1 MLDMLSW
8 VHLLKTKQISHQ
20 ELLKQWHAV
29 IETKNFELNALVSY
43 FPEEVTAR
51 YNQDRTLDTL
61 PFAGLPVP
69 LKILGHAKASWPQT
83 SASRLLMANKAR
95 QTSFFVKRFE
105 EIGFVPIGQTNAP
118 EFGFKNITDPS
129 VYGVT
134 RNPWNVA
141 YSAGGSSG
149 GAAAAV
155 ASGMFPMAT
164 ASDGGGSI
172 RIPASFTGLIG
183 LKPTRGVMPVGPGDM
198 RSWQGA
204 SVSFALTR
212 SMRDTEKL
220 FYLLRDA
227 TNGAPYQAP
236 LKEWQQTQAATKK
249 RLKIALCMDS
259 PIGSKVS
266 DEAKQAVLKTARCL
280 SENGHEITEVNYP
293 IDGRRLIEAYYRMNG
308 ADTAAMFHEIEQGLK
323 RPVTQD
329 DMELM
334 TWGIYQSGKKMYA
347 ADYVQSLQVWDEA
360 GVVMETLFETYDLFL
375 SPTATTTAP
384 AIEQDLQSEA
394 IRQALYKVEELSF
407 SASEQLIYDMFEKSL
422 AITPYTQLA
431 NLTGQPAISL
441 PLGKSDNGLPIGVQF
456 QAARGRED
464 LLFQVGYEL
473 ERAEQF
479 EMLYPTEQIGENC

>member
-29 IETKNFELNALVSY
+29 IETKNLGLNALVSY
-43 FPEEVTAR
+43 FPEEVIAR
-51 YNQDRTLDTL
+51 YNQDQTLETL

-69 LKILGHAKASWPQT
+69 LKMLGHAKGGWPQT

-183 LKPTRGVMPVGPGDM
+183 LKPTRGVMPVGPGDL

-249 RLKIALCMDS
+249 HLKIALCMDS

-266 DEAKQAVLKTARCL
+266 EEAKQAVLNTARSL

-293 IDGRRLIEAYYRMNG
+293 IDGRRLIQAYYRMNG
-308 ADTAAMFHEIEQGLK
+308 ADTAAMFHEIEHGLK
-323 RPVTQD
+323 RPVTRD

-375 SPTATTTAP
+375 SPAATTTAP
-384 AIEQDLQSEA
+384 TIEQDLQSKD
-394 IRQALYKVEELSF
+394 IRRALYGIEELSF

-441 PLGKSDNGLPIGVQF
+441 PLGKADNGLPIGVQF
-456 QAARGRED
+456 QASRGRED

-479 EMLYPTEQIGENC
+479 EMLYPTEQIGKNC